1 MSKDL
6 LKKVKALKGL
16 SKLDIKVLKSFG
28 KLKKFHKGDIIFNKN
43 DSGRMFYILKRGE
56 VQIFT
61 ELGNKDKIISVLSE
75 NDFFGEL
82 ALLGIGYRTAS
93 AVATM
98 DSEVYLI
105 SMKDFES
112 LLLNNKEFTLKL
124 LYIMAERLRKT
135 DEEIEN
141 LLFYNIFGR
150 VIKFLYENY
159 KKNNNPEL
167 TITQYDI
174 AKNLGTTRIP
184 INRVL
189 QRLKN
194 KGVITILRGKI
205 IIDEKKL
212 NSIME
217 RFKC

>member
-6 LKKVKALKGL
+6 LKKVKTLKGFSKADIKALKSL
-16 SKLDIKVLKSFG
+16 G
-28 KLKKFHKGDIIFNKN
+28 KLKKFNKGDIIFNKN
-43 DSGRMFYILKRGE
+43 DSGKKFYILKKGE

-93 AVATM
+93 AVAIK
-98 DSEVYLI
+98 DSEVYVI

-150 VIKFLYENY
+150 VIKFLYESCR
-159 KKNNNPEL
+159 KNNNTEL
-167 TITQYDI
+167 SITQDDI

-184 INRVL
+184 VNRVL

-194 KGVITILRGKI
+194 KGIITLSRGKI